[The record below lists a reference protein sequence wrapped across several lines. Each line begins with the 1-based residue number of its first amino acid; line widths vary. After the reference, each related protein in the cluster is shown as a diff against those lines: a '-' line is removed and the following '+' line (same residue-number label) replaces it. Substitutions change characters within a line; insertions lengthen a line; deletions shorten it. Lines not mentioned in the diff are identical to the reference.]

1 MQIVWL
7 VNWNS
12 NNADFQFQTAPTS
25 FINQGVI
32 SGLAVTLN
40 QVSVG
45 SALISVTSNGQ
56 TWLITFHN
64 TSLVTIDTSGTKKV
78 WIEVTQ
84 AKIDNGVSNNEDGT
98 GIAFINT
105 GASYPWS
112 GSYIPLASIASGVI
126 TDDRVFISMK
136 AIKRKAMTAN
146 RLLYIDASGN
156 EQELPYGT
164 SGQVLTAVNGTT
176 TPIWASPSVDINWL
190 TEKQAFEAWDF
201 VVVYDV
207 WSSTNKKQKI
217 SRLFS
222 SFWDGSDWDVI
233 ISTDTT
239 IVRDMYYRDLT
250 INSTKVLNPNGYK
263 IYVSGTLTNN
273 GIIRRNWNSWAN
285 GSWANG
291 GAGGAALNQWSLN
304 ADLWW
309 WNGGQWGIIAWV
321 GIAGTSANP
330 SYTIINGATG
340 WTSWSFWAQHLW
352 WVGWTSTRWAL
363 YNIAYSAYQT
373 ILWYSNPASFT
384 WLLSWQYRW
393 ASSSGWWWADTTGA
407 GIWNGWWGAGGNWW
421 VIFIVANIFNN
432 PWTIEAIGWTG
443 WNGASPNWW
452 GGGGWQGWVFYLIY
466 STLTA
471 LGTVTLTWWTAG
483 TWWTWAQAGNTG
495 VTIQINLIV

>member
-40 QVSVG
+40 QVAVG

-126 TDDRVFISMK
+126 TDERVFISMK

-176 TPIWASPSVDINWL
+176 TPIWASPSVDIHGQTQKL
-190 TEKQAFEAWDF
+190 APIWDDE
-201 VVVYDV
+201 Y
-207 WSSTNKKQKI
+207 
-217 SRLFS
+217 
-222 SFWDGSDWDVI
+222 
-233 ISTDTT
+233 
-239 IVRDMYYRDLT
+239 IV
-250 INSTKVLNPNGYK
+250 
-263 IYVSGTLTNN
+263 
-273 GIIRRNWNSWAN
+273 
-285 GSWANG
+285 
-291 GAGGAALNQWSLN
+291 
-304 ADLWW
+304 ADSE
-309 WNGGQWGIIAWV
+309 N
-321 GIAGTSANP
+321 
-330 SYTIINGATG
+330 
-340 WTSWSFWAQHLW
+340 
-352 WVGWTSTRWAL
+352 
-363 YNIAYSAYQT
+363 
-373 ILWYSNPASFT
+373 SFT
-384 WLLSWQYRW
+384 LKR
-393 ASSSGWWWADTTGA
+393 
-407 GIWNGWWGAGGNWW
+407 
-421 VIFIVANIFNN
+421 FFRK
-432 PWTIEAIGWTG
+432 
-443 WNGASPNWW
+443 
-452 GGGGWQGWVFYLIY
+452 
-466 STLTA
+466 A
-471 LGTVTLTWWTAG
+471 LPL
-483 TWWTWAQAGNTG
+483 
-495 VTIQINLIV
+495 